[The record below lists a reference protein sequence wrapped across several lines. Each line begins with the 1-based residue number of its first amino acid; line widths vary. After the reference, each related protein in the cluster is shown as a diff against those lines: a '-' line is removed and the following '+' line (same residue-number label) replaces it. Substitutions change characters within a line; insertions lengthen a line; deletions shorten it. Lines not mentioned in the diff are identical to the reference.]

1 MALGFGVGFM
11 YRLRMKKRES
21 QGQTEF
27 TPSCSSGVLEIPED
41 KSTAT
46 ESLTVIFDGGAKPNL
61 CYGSFAVVEWP
72 EKEIQRRE
80 FEGYS
85 TNNEAEMLIAIQ
97 ALRFLNLVIPNP
109 KYIAVK
115 LKGDSMLAVNCLSG
129 RWKIR
134 QPRLKA
140 IAHQFREIAD
150 RFHSVTFEW
159 HRRNNSVAV
168 LGH

>member
-1 MALGFGVGFM
+1 MVLGFAIVLLYGC
-11 YRLRMKKRES
+11 LMKKRES

-27 TPSCSSGVLEIPED
+27 AASPSCAVLEIQST

-46 ESLTVIFDGGAKPNL
+46 ESLTVVFDGGAKPNL

-72 EKEIQRRE
+72 DRPIERRE

-85 TNNEAEMLIAIQ
+85 TNNEAEMLTAIQ
-97 ALRFLNLVIPNP
+97 ALRFLNLVTPSP
-109 KYIAVK
+109 KSVAVK

-134 QPRLKA
+134 QPRLQA

-150 RFHSVTFEW
+150 YFHSVSFEW
-159 HRRNNSVAV
+159 HSRNNSVSI

>member
-1 MALGFGVGFM
+1 
-11 YRLRMKKRES
+11 MKKRETE
-21 QGQTEF
+21 GQTGF
-27 TPSCSSGVLEIPED
+27 SLGSSVIEPTRENRGAAEN
-41 KSTAT
+41 
-46 ESLTVIFDGGAKPNL
+46 LTVIFDGGAKPNL

-72 EKEIQRRE
+72 EKPIERRE

-85 TNNEAEMLIAIQ
+85 TNNEAEMLTAIQ
-97 ALRFLNLVIPNP
+97 ALRFLHLSTPNSREV
-109 KYIAVK
+109 AVK

-129 RWKIR
+129 RWKIK

-150 RFHSVTFEW
+150 LFHSVSFEW